1 MTRRGSGQSPRSTPA
16 HTALFVYGTLMAD
29 ECVFAVTGR
38 RFRRQP
44 AVLEGYARI
53 TPPGAYPY
61 IVRQA
66 GSSVDGSVLFEI
78 DPASLEGLDRYED
91 EGRLYVRTP
100 VEARCGDE
108 RTACDTYVGNVSE
121 RPATA
126 GRESRRS
133 GTSIRS
139 P

>member
-1 MTRRGSGQSPRSTPA
+1 
-16 HTALFVYGTLMAD
+16 MAD
-29 ECVFAVTGR
+29 ECVLAVTGR

-53 TPPGAYPY
+53 TPAGAYPY

-66 GSSVDGSVLFEI
+66 GTRVGGSVLFEI
-78 DPASLEGLDRYED
+78 DPASFERLDHYED

-108 RTACDTYVGNVSE
+108 RIACDTYVGNVSE
-121 RPATA
+121 QPATT
-126 GRESRRS
+126 GRGSRRS

-139 P
+139 R